1 MFKKMQLIVLTIVC
15 FLFLSSCEKTEFL
28 KDVVFD
34 NSLLN
39 GISFNVAEKEINIIY
54 ESTFNEPFVDH
65 VMVTSPTARVISWLK
80 NNINNFGTMNKIA
93 IDIQKASITRK
104 EIVSKVEVKG
114 IIKKQNEYLYEII
127 FEILYFLYND
137 SNQILATTKAEV
149 FRSTTSSQFISLNER
164 NLILDNI
171 TLEALRDLSNKSV
184 ELLKV
189 HMSEY
194 VL

>member
-1 MFKKMQLIVLTIVC
+1 MFKRIQLIVLTIVC
-15 FLFLSSCEKTEFL
+15 FLFLSSCEKTKFL
-28 KDVVFD
+28 EDVVFD
-34 NSLLN
+34 NSILS

-54 ESTFNEPFVDH
+54 ESTFNDPFVDY
-65 VMVTSPTARVISWLK
+65 VMATSPTTRVISWLET
-80 NNINNFGTMNKIA
+80 NINNFGTMNKIV
-93 IDIQKASITRK
+93 IDVQKASITRK
-104 EIVSKVEVKG
+104 EIISKVEIKG
-114 IIKKQNEYLYEII
+114 IVKKQNEYLYEII

-164 NLILDNI
+164 NLILDDL
-171 TLEALRDLSNKSV
+171 TLDALKDLSNKSL

-189 HMSEY
+189 HMSEH

>member
-1 MFKKMQLIVLTIVC
+1 MFKKVQLIVLTIVC

-28 KDVVFD
+28 EDVVFD

-39 GISFNVAEKEINIIY
+39 GISFNVAEKKINIIY

-80 NNINNFGTMNKIA
+80 NNINNFGTMNEIV
-93 IDIQKASITRK
+93 INIQKASITRK
-104 EIVSKVEVKG
+104 EIVSKVEIKG

-127 FEILYFLYND
+127 FEILYILYND
-137 SNQILATTKAEV
+137 NNQILATTKAEV

>member
-1 MFKKMQLIVLTIVC
+1 MFKKVQLIVLTIVC

-28 KDVVFD
+28 EDVVFD

-65 VMVTSPTARVISWLK
+65 VMVTSPTARVISWLE

-104 EIVSKVEVKG
+104 EIVSKVKVKG

>member
-1 MFKKMQLIVLTIVC
+1 MFKKVQLIVLTIVC

-28 KDVVFD
+28 EDVVFD

-39 GISFNVAEKEINIIY
+39 GISFNVAEKKINIIY

-80 NNINNFGTMNKIA
+80 NNINNFGTMNEIV
-93 IDIQKASITRK
+93 INIQKASITRK

-189 HMSEY
+189 HMSEH

>member
-1 MFKKMQLIVLTIVC
+1 MFKKVQLIVLTIVC

-28 KDVVFD
+28 EDVVFD

-65 VMVTSPTARVISWLK
+65 VMVTSPTARVISWLE

>member
-1 MFKKMQLIVLTIVC
+1 MFKRVHLIVLTIVC
-15 FLFLSSCEKTEFL
+15 FLFLSSCEKTKFL
-28 KDVVFD
+28 EDVVFD
-34 NSLLN
+34 NSLLS
-39 GISFNVAEKEINIIY
+39 GVSFNVAEKEINIIY
-54 ESTFNEPFVDH
+54 ESTFNDPFVDY
-65 VMVTSPTARVISWLK
+65 VMATSPTARIISWLET
-80 NNINNFGTMNKIA
+80 NINNFGTMNKIV
-93 IDIQKASITRK
+93 IDVQKASITRK
-104 EIVSKVEVKG
+104 EIINKVDVKG
-114 IIKKQNEYLYEII
+114 IVKKKNEYLYEII

-171 TLEALRDLSNKSV
+171 TLEALKDLSNKSV

>member
-1 MFKKMQLIVLTIVC
+1 MFKKVQLIVLTIVC

-28 KDVVFD
+28 EDVVFD
-34 NSLLN
+34 NSILS

-65 VMVTSPTARVISWLK
+65 VMVTSPTARVISWLE

>member
-1 MFKKMQLIVLTIVC
+1 M
-15 FLFLSSCEKTEFL
+15 
-28 KDVVFD
+28 
-34 NSLLN
+34 NSKYN
-39 GISFNVAEKEINIIY
+39 IN
-54 ESTFNEPFVDH
+54 FVDH
-65 VMVTSPTARVISWLK
+65 VMVTSPTARVISWLE